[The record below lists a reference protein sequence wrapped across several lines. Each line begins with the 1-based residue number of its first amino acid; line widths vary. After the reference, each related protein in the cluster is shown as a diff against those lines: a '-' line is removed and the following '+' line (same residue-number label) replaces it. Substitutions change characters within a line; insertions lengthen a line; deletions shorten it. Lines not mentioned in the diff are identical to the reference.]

1 MCYGHLARCPASL
14 TEIRLRL
21 GVCRCWSGEFFAQ
34 APNFENQDHEQEST
48 DEGVGSDPHFA
59 AVTKKPGT

>member
-1 MCYGHLARCPASL
+1 MCDGHLARCPASL
-14 TEIRLRL
+14 IEIRLRL
-21 GVCRCWSGEFFAQ
+21 GVCSRQSGEFFAQ
-34 APNFENQDHEQEST
+34 APNFESQYHEQEFK